1 MHDILMW
8 LFLQTVKYTPS
19 FSNRVMTLFSVLEPE
34 VFGTLELKD
43 SFIWGIIKAHKNEI
57 LFWSNKKT
65 GNTLPLSYLKPNFQ
79 TSGY

>member
-1 MHDILMW
+1 M
-8 LFLQTVKYTPS
+8 TP
-19 FSNRVMTLFSVLEPE
+19 FSVLEPE
-34 VFGTLELKD
+34 VIGTLELIN

-65 GNTLPLSYLKPNFQ
+65 GNTLPLPYLKSNFQ